1 MPDFD
6 IKIIDRP
13 ERCYIGDYADITAVY
28 ENHTICTAGRLG
40 ALSDALDYL
49 TDQSEQSGLKE
60 LRVTARGRVYVLQK
74 IKERWCWTKR
84 Y

>member
-13 ERCYIGDYADITAVY
+13 ERVFIEDNAEVTAVY
-28 ENHTICTAGRLG
+28 ENHTICSSGRLG

-49 TDQSEQSGLKE
+49 TDQSEQSGLRE
-60 LRVTARGRVYVLQK
+60 LCIKARGRVYVLQK
-74 IKERWCWTKR
+74 IKERWCWTQR

>member
-13 ERCYIGDYADITAVY
+13 DRVFIEDNAEVTAVY
-28 ENHTICTAGRLG
+28 ENHTIFTTGWLG
-40 ALSDALDYL
+40 ALSDAPDYL
-49 TDQSEQSGLKE
+49 TDQSGLKE

>member
-13 ERCYIGDYADITAVY
+13 ERVFIEDNVEVTAVY
-28 ENHTICTAGRLG
+28 ENHTICTAGWLG
-40 ALSDALDYL
+40 ALSDAPDYL
-49 TDQSEQSGLKE
+49 TDQSGLRE
-60 LRVTARGRVYVLQK
+60 LCVKARGRVYVLQK

>member
-6 IKIIDRP
+6 IKIINRP
-13 ERCYIGDYADITAVY
+13 ERVFIEDSADITAVY

-40 ALSDALDYL
+40 ALSDAPDYL
-49 TDQSEQSGLKE
+49 TDQSGLKE

-74 IKERWCWTKR
+74 IKERWCWTQR